1 MFSGFINFIFLL
13 MFGWGDISAA
23 SNLGNNLISLKPDA
37 TKLEITSEKSA
48 VLSADGRTFLQ
59 ANRADE
65 IQPIASIT
73 KLMTASIFLDNNPG
87 WDTVYEITAADN
99 VEGGKLNLF
108 LGDRVKVR
116 DLFFTSLVASDNGA
130 TLALV
135 HATGLSEKD
144 FVAKM
149 NSEALRLG
157 LNNTSFADPV
167 GLSEKNV
174 STAREVAK
182 MARAAFGRPEIRQ
195 AASSRE
201 YRFTTENGTEK
212 KVESTDYLLFDSA
225 DHPFEVLGGKTGFT
239 DRAGYCFVGR
249 FRNDDGQEVISVV
262 LNSQGKNERFRESK
276 ALINWVFSS
285 YNWSR

>member
-225 DHPFEVLGGKTGFT
+225 DNPFEVLGGKTGFT